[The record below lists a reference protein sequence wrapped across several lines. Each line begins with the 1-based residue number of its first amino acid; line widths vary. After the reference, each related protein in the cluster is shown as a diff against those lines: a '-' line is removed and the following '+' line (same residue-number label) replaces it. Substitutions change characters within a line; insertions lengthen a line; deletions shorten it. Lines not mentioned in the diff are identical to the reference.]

1 MERLDKLVS
10 VAAGCGRR
18 EAQTLIRKG
27 RVLVNGEAC
36 RAAEKRFEEDV
47 SLIVDSREVTY
58 RKYVYIMQNK
68 PQGVISATENRNDT
82 RPTVVD
88 ILPEELRR
96 PGLFPA
102 GRLDA
107 DTTGF
112 VLLTDDGNF
121 AHDILTPKKHVP
133 KRYRVGTDVAPQ
145 TDIAERFA
153 QGLTLGDGTVCAP
166 AEVQPVS
173 EREFVV
179 TLHEGMYHQ
188 IKRMFA
194 ACGAKVI
201 SLHRFCM
208 GNLLLDEGLLPGQS
222 RLITETERQM
232 LTQREQDAQK

>member
-27 RVLVNGEAC
+27 HVAVGGEIC
-36 RAAEKRFEEDV
+36 RAPEKRFEETV
-47 SLIVDSREVTY
+47 SLIVDGREVTY

-68 PQGVISATENRNDT
+68 PQGVISATENRSDT

-121 AHDILTPKKHVP
+121 AHEILSPKKHVP
-133 KRYRVGTDVAPQ
+133 KQYRVGTDVAPRE
-145 TDIAERFA
+145 DITQCFE

-166 AEVQPVS
+166 AQIERLS
-173 EREFVV
+173 ECDFIV

-201 SLHRFCM
+201 SLHRFRM
-208 GNLLLDEGLLPGQS
+208 GNLLLDESLQSGES
-222 RLITETERQM
+222 RLISDLEREM
-232 LTQREQDAQK
+232 LACKEQSAQK